1 MRGVGLEDGRK
12 VSSDTLL
19 EAEKVDGVAPVLDD
33 QESLS
38 DGDGEDVELVVN
50 DSDTGRTVH
59 TPQSDGGVLAA
70 GHHQTLGHHHVCH
83 LRRTKKIKRI

>member
-12 VSSDTLL
+12 VTSDTLR
-19 EAEKVDGVAPVLDD
+19 EAEKVDGIAPVLDD

-38 DGDGEDVELVVN
+38 DGDRENVELVVN
-50 DSDTGRTVH
+50 DSDTFRTVPP
-59 TPQSDGGVLAA
+59 PQSYCGVLAA